1 MDLQKIREK
10 LTQYRNR
17 IGISQADLAD
27 AAHVHKG
34 VLSDALNGKRAISTD
49 LIHRIILYLAEEE
62 AIRGK
67 SQVVELLE
75 LTESEDFS
83 KADWKSPPLV
93 DLAPEPPS
101 TLIPSHQIIELETP
115 LVAAFNEPSAST
127 QNSEDKDDDDVS
139 QTSTSSLKEEQK
151 AVDAETPETRESNL
165 AQGEGNVQITLFQS
179 SNLQNSHLSPKD
191 RLEVAYRQL
200 IDIVE
205 TRFQFASVV
214 EALRKFNGEVA
225 YETLPRVKKELDAAE
240 VVFHEQE
247 VARTLRLLDN
257 NKAWSHYVMGT
268 VSFNKYRERT
278 KDLVEKAL
286 EPRSPLVYIIPNIDA
301 LLAGDRW
308 RDDDPKTRQIYQE
321 MEKEFNAMLRAM
333 NKRLKL

>member
-83 KADWKSPPLV
+83 EADWKSPPLV
-93 DLAPEPPS
+93 DLAPEPLS
-101 TLIPSHQIIELETP
+101 TLVRSHQLIELEAP
-115 LVAAFNEPSAST
+115 PVAAFNETSAST
-127 QNSEDKDDDDVS
+127 QSSEGKENGDVS
-139 QTSTSSLKEEQK
+139 QTSMSSSKEEQK
-151 AVDAETPETRESNL
+151 AATAETPETQEQNL
-165 AQGEGNVQITLFQS
+165 DQDEGNVQITLFQS
-179 SNLQNSHLSPKD
+179 SSLQNSHLSPKD

-200 IDIVE
+200 INIAE
-205 TRFQFASVV
+205 ARFQFAGVV

-225 YETLPRVKKELDAAE
+225 YRTLPQAKKELDDAE
-240 VVFHEQE
+240 LVFHEKD
-247 VARTLRLLDN
+247 VMRTLRLLDN
-257 NKAWSHYVMGT
+257 NKVWSHYVMGT
-268 VSFNKYRERT
+268 ASFEKYKERT
-278 KDLVEKAL
+278 KDLVEEAL
-286 EPRSPLVYIIPNIDA
+286 KPRSPLVRIIPNLDA
-301 LLAGDRW
+301 LLAGDHW
-308 RDDDPKTRQIYQE
+308 QDNDPKTRQIYQE
-321 MEKEFNAMLRAM
+321 MEKEFNIMLRAM
-333 NKRLKL
+333 NRRLKL

>member
-67 SQVVELLE
+67 SQAVELLE
-75 LTESEDFS
+75 LTESDDFS
-83 KADWKSPPLV
+83 EADWKSPPLV

-101 TLIPSHQIIELETP
+101 TVAPSHQLIELETP
-115 LVAAFNEPSAST
+115 LVTALNETST
-127 QNSEDKDDDDVS
+127 QDSEDKNNGDLS
-139 QTSTSSLKEEQK
+139 QTSTSFLTEEQI
-151 AVDAETPETRESNL
+151 AATAEIPETQEQNL
-165 AQGEGNVQITLFQS
+165 DQSEGNVQVTLFQS
-179 SNLQNSHLSPKD
+179 SSLQNSHLSPKD

-200 IDIVE
+200 INIAE
-205 TRFQFASVV
+205 ARFQFAGVV
-214 EALRKFNGEVA
+214 EALRKFNGDVA
-225 YETLPRVKKELDAAE
+225 YETLPLVKKELDAAE
-240 VVFHEQE
+240 LVFHENE
-247 VARTLRLLDN
+247 VRQTLILLDN
-257 NKAWSHYVMGT
+257 NKVWSHYVMGT
-268 VSFNKYRERT
+268 AAFEKYKERT
-278 KDLVEKAL
+278 KDLVEEAL
-286 EPRSPLVYIIPNIDA
+286 KPRSPLVRPVLNLDA
-301 LLAGDRW
+301 LLAGDHW
-308 RDDDPKTRQIYQE
+308 QDNDPKTRQIYQE
-321 MEKEFNAMLRAM
+321 MGKEFNAMLRAM